1 LRFDDLEAATMELT
15 ELFVGELDREGPLI
29 ARALE
34 RVPEGRDDWKPHPK
48 SMPLGRLASLV
59 AMMPSW
65 LKMMIEQD
73 EFDLKPVG
81 ASSGSSFGR
90 QFKTSKELV
99 KAAQEG
105 VAEARAALQG
115 TSEEHLMKPWR
126 LLVSG
131 NVVSEQ
137 PRHVMLRDSINHLA
151 HHRGQLTVY
160 LRMNEVPVPAIYG
173 PSADENRF

>member
-1 LRFDDLEAATMELT
+1 MELT
-15 ELFVGELDREGPLI
+15 ELFVQELDREGPLI

-48 SMPLGRLASLV
+48 SMPLGRLASMV

-65 LKMMIEQD
+65 LKMMIELD

-99 KAAQEG
+99 QAAQEG
-105 VAEARAALQG
+105 VAGARAALQD
-115 TSEEHLMKPWR
+115 TTEEHLMKPWR